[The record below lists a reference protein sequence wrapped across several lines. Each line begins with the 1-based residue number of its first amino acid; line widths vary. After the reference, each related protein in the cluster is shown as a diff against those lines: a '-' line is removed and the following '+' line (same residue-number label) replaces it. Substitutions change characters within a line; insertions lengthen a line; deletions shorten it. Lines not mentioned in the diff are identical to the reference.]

1 MAARLFSR
9 SLRSLASNS
18 FFSKQ
23 ATSHI
28 IPISASSSSSSVIQP
43 KLHKRNL
50 LFPSTSPISFNQ
62 PNFTCIRLFSSQP
75 NPKAV
80 TLTSIIHEHAQ
91 AGRTKDALDVYRKFF
106 TTGIFP
112 EYETYIALITALAAD
127 LKLVGYARECVLHM
141 MTKTLDDDPDV
152 GTYLAVYDGFMK
164 QGKADEGKRFL
175 REIKDEGLCGVDE
188 ESVREALKDKA
199 ADEVQ
204 EVIDILMDDKIGKST
219 RPLESLNK
227 TFKTVDTLSKN
238 NTCEDLVKDEDF
250 IEKVKTGLA
259 FVLRYECSRMFDALI
274 EDGLTEEAMEIR
286 ASILDKGQIPR
297 MVFFTGWINS
307 IDYVPDCTE
316 EALEVFQRMLS
327 VGIAP
332 NAYTYTVLIKVLVK
346 DPKFIGDAKKYLLE
360 MVNKGMRPNAKTYKS
375 VVEAFAGADRVEECW
390 ELMKQMKAKGIE
402 LN

>member
-1 MAARLFSR
+1 M
-9 SLRSLASNS
+9 
-18 FFSKQ
+18 
-23 ATSHI
+23 
-28 IPISASSSSSSVIQP
+28 
-43 KLHKRNL
+43 
-50 LFPSTSPISFNQ
+50 
-62 PNFTCIRLFSSQP
+62 
-75 NPKAV
+75 
-80 TLTSIIHEHAQ
+80 
-91 AGRTKDALDVYRKFF
+91 
-106 TTGIFP
+106 
-112 EYETYIALITALAAD
+112 
-127 LKLVGYARECVLHM
+127 
-141 MTKTLDDDPDV
+141 
-152 GTYLAVYDGFMK
+152 
-164 QGKADEGKRFL
+164 
-175 REIKDEGLCGVDE
+175 
-188 ESVREALKDKA
+188 
-199 ADEVQ
+199 
-204 EVIDILMDDKIGKST
+204 
-219 RPLESLNK
+219 
-227 TFKTVDTLSKN
+227 
-238 NTCEDLVKDEDF
+238 KDEDF

-390 ELMKQMKAKGIE
+390 ELMKQM
-402 LN
+402 